1 MDLSTSFNNNA
12 QKEDINSHVISQPK
26 PLNEDTQELEGYK
39 TMKVNFQNDRPL
51 QSSEKRKKI

>member
-51 QSSEKRKKI
+51 